1 LGTWYL
7 PLSSIPWGSGSQS
20 GYQALGAVGSKFGM
34 LFQNQKTAT
43 DQNNRN

>member
-7 PLSSIPWGSGSQS
+7 PLSTIPWGSGSQS
-20 GYQALGAVGSKFGM
+20 GYQALGPVGSKFGM

-43 DQNNRN
+43 DQKNRN